1 MNQLNEANAQT
12 RSLQEQHQ
20 ILQQHLRDEQ
30 SNHSSSMSDLE
41 GHAHNI
47 EINLKQTTSDRDGL
61 MVELSSLRRELTGT
75 ASDTQDLSQRLA
87 TCEDELQS
95 TRTKTFS
102 ESTKHKHQSA
112 SLTETMRKL
121 QNQLEQT
128 RSLLETVQKQREM
141 LKTDNLNLRTELDT
155 MYKQRTDGG
164 L

>member
-87 TCEDELQS
+87 TCEDELQP

-102 ESTKHKHQSA
+102 ESTKHINA
-112 SLTETMRKL
+112 AYEWWFI
-121 QNQLEQT
+121 
-128 RSLLETVQKQREM
+128 
-141 LKTDNLNLRTELDT
+141 
-155 MYKQRTDGG
+155 
-164 L
+164 